1 MKATIQLK
9 IMGCRLNHAEGA
21 FIQGALERQG
31 YSFTIDP
38 ATTPDYVIIHTC
50 TITAQAQ
57 REAQRLVRG
66 YLRAGVRGVIV
77 SGCAASTDKT
87 HEFEANGAAAVVANS
102 LGEVRHGSNEE
113 ANAIADR
120 ILYALTHGAVEGEYM
135 PSFASTRA
143 SIKIQ
148 DGCNFR
154 CAYCIVPDARGEPR
168 SRGVDDI
175 LAECDMLLSKGFR
188 ELVLTGVNAICWH
201 ADGLNLCGLIK
212 RVAADSRVGRI
223 RLGSIEPRTT
233 ERELIELMA
242 DPSAKLCQTLHYPLQ
257 SGSNNILKLMRRHYT
272 REQYCEVVEAA
283 LETLPQIGLGSDIIT
298 GFPGETEQDF
308 ADTVEIVEKF
318 PFSNLHVF
326 PYSERPGT
334 PAATLPHSVPMDVR
348 RNRAKQLI
356 AIGERKRREFVINFV
371 GKSVEV
377 LVERVDEN
385 GVGRGWTSEYL
396 EVRISGC
403 SSNDVGRLIS
413 VVPHEAQADM
423 LYASITSGN

>member
-1 MKATIQLK
+1 MKANIQLK

-21 FIQGALERQG
+21 FIQGALERAG
-31 YSFTIDP
+31 YSFVTDSATI
-38 ATTPDYVIIHTC
+38 PDYAIIHTC

-77 SGCAASTDKT
+77 SGCAASTDKA

-102 LGEVRHGSNEE
+102 LGEVRHGADAD

-120 ILYALTHGAVEGEYM
+120 VLFALTHGAVEGEYM

-143 SIKIQ
+143 SVKIQ

-188 ELVLTGVNAICWH
+188 ELVLTGVNTICWH
-201 ADGLNLCGLIK
+201 ADGLSLCGLIK

-257 SGSNNILKLMRRHYT
+257 SGSNNILKLMRRHYS
-272 REQYCEVVEAA
+272 REEYCDVVEAA
-283 LETLPQIGLGSDIIT
+283 LQTLPQIGLGSDIIT

-308 ADTVEIVEKF
+308 LDTVDIVERF

-356 AIGERKRREFVINFV
+356 AIGERKRQEFAARFV
-371 GKSVEV
+371 GSPVEV
-377 LVERVDEN
+377 LVERVDEQ
-385 GVGRGWTSEYL
+385 GIGRGWTSEYL
-396 EVRISGC
+396 EARISGC
-403 SSNDVGRLIS
+403 TQAEVGRLIS
-413 VVPHEAQADM
+413 VVPHEVKADM
-423 LYASITSGN
+423 LYAAINQK

>member
-1 MKATIQLK
+1 MKASIQLK

-31 YSFTIDP
+31 YLFTIDP

-77 SGCAASTDKT
+77 SGCAASTDKE
-87 HEFEANGAAAVVANS
+87 HNFEANGAAAVVANS
-102 LGEVRHGSNEE
+102 LGEVRYGTDAD
-113 ANAIADR
+113 ANAIAER
-120 ILYALTHGAVEGEYM
+120 VLFALTHGAVEGEYM

-143 SIKIQ
+143 SVKIQ

-188 ELVLTGVNAICWH
+188 ELVLTGVNTICWH
-201 ADGLNLCGLIK
+201 ADGLNLCGLIRK
-212 RVAADSRVGRI
+212 VASDSRVGRI

-242 DPSAKLCQTLHYPLQ
+242 DPAAKLCQTLHYPLQ

-272 REQYCEVVEAA
+272 REEYCKVVEAA

-298 GFPGETEQDF
+298 GLPGETEQDF
-308 ADTVEIVEKF
+308 LDTVEIVERF

-334 PAATLPHSVPMDVR
+334 PAATLPHSVPMDAR

-356 AIGERKRREFVINFV
+356 AIGERKRKEYAQSFI
-371 GKSVEV
+371 GKAVEV
-377 LVERVDEN
+377 LVERVDDE

-396 EVRISGC
+396 ETRISGC
-403 SSNDVGRLIS
+403 TPAEVGSLIS
-413 VVPHEAQADM
+413 VVPHEVNLDVLHATINQK
-423 LYASITSGN
+423 

>member
-1 MKATIQLK
+1 MKASIQLK

-77 SGCAASTDKT
+77 SGCAASTDKE
-87 HEFEANGAAAVVANS
+87 HNFEANGAAAVVANS
-102 LGEVRHGSNEE
+102 LGEVRYGTDAD
-113 ANAIADR
+113 ANAIAER
-120 ILYALTHGAVEGEYM
+120 VLFALTHGAVEGEYM

-143 SIKIQ
+143 SVKIQ

-188 ELVLTGVNAICWH
+188 ELVLTGVNTICWH
-201 ADGLNLCGLIK
+201 ADGLNLCGLIRK
-212 RVAADSRVGRI
+212 VASDSRVGRI

-242 DPSAKLCQTLHYPLQ
+242 DPAAKLCQTLHYPLQ

-272 REQYCEVVEAA
+272 REEYCEVVEAA

-308 ADTVEIVEKF
+308 SDTVEIVERF

-334 PAATLPHSVPMDVR
+334 PAATLPHSVPMDAR

-356 AIGERKRREFVINFV
+356 AIGERKRKEYAQSFI
-371 GKSVEV
+371 GKAVEV
-377 LVERVDEN
+377 LVERVDDE

-396 EVRISGC
+396 ETRISGC
-403 SSNDVGRLIS
+403 TAAEVGSLIS
-413 VVPHEAQADM
+413 VVPHEVNLDVLHATINQK
-423 LYASITSGN
+423 

>member
-1 MKATIQLK
+1 MKASIQLK

-77 SGCAASTDKT
+77 SGCAASTDKE
-87 HEFEANGAAAVVANS
+87 HNFEANGAAAVVANS
-102 LGEVRHGSNEE
+102 LGEVRYGTDAD
-113 ANAIADR
+113 ANAIAER
-120 ILYALTHGAVEGEYM
+120 VLFALTHGAVEGEYM

-143 SIKIQ
+143 SVKIQ

-188 ELVLTGVNAICWH
+188 ELVLTGVNTICWH
-201 ADGLNLCGLIK
+201 ADGLNLCGLIRK
-212 RVAADSRVGRI
+212 VASDSRVGRI

-242 DPSAKLCQTLHYPLQ
+242 DPAAKLCQTLHYPLQ
-257 SGSNNILKLMRRHYT
+257 SGSNNTLKLMRRHYT
-272 REQYCEVVEAA
+272 REEYCEVVEAA

-308 ADTVEIVEKF
+308 ADTVEIVERF

-334 PAATLPHSVPMDVR
+334 PAATLPHSVPMDAR

-356 AIGERKRREFVINFV
+356 AIGERKRKEYAQSFI
-371 GKSVEV
+371 GKAVEV
-377 LVERVDEN
+377 LVERVDDE

-396 EVRISGC
+396 ETRISGC
-403 SSNDVGRLIS
+403 TAAEVGSLIS
-413 VVPHEAQADM
+413 VVPHEVNLDVLHATINQK
-423 LYASITSGN
+423 

>member
-1 MKATIQLK
+1 MKASIQLK

-77 SGCAASTDKT
+77 SGCAASTDKE
-87 HEFEANGAAAVVANS
+87 HNFEANGAAAVVANS
-102 LGEVRHGSNEE
+102 LGEVRYGTDAD
-113 ANAIADR
+113 ANAIAER
-120 ILYALTHGAVEGEYM
+120 VLFALTHGAVEGEYM

-143 SIKIQ
+143 SVKIQ

-188 ELVLTGVNAICWH
+188 ELVLTGVNTICWH
-201 ADGLNLCGLIK
+201 ADGLNLCGLIRK
-212 RVAADSRVGRI
+212 VASDSRVGRI

-242 DPSAKLCQTLHYPLQ
+242 DPAAKLCQTLHYPLQ

-272 REQYCEVVEAA
+272 REEYCEVVEAA

-308 ADTVEIVEKF
+308 LDTVEIVERF

-334 PAATLPHSVPMDVR
+334 PAATLPHSVPMDAR

-356 AIGERKRREFVINFV
+356 AIGERKRKEYAQSFI
-371 GKSVEV
+371 GKAVEV
-377 LVERVDEN
+377 LVERVDDE

-396 EVRISGC
+396 ETRISGC
-403 SSNDVGRLIS
+403 TAAEVGSLIS
-413 VVPHEAQADM
+413 VVPHEVNLDVLHATINQK
-423 LYASITSGN
+423 

>member
-1 MKATIQLK
+1 MKANIQLK

-21 FIQGALERQG
+21 FIQGALERAG
-31 YSFTIDP
+31 YSFVTDSSTI
-38 ATTPDYVIIHTC
+38 PDYAIIHTC

-77 SGCAASTDKT
+77 SGCAASTDKA

-102 LGEVRHGSNEE
+102 LGEVRHGADAD

-120 ILYALTHGAVEGEYM
+120 VLFALTHGAVEGEYM

-143 SIKIQ
+143 SVKIQ

-188 ELVLTGVNAICWH
+188 ELVLTGVNTICWH
-201 ADGLNLCGLIK
+201 ADGLSLCGLIK

-242 DPSAKLCQTLHYPLQ
+242 NQSAKLCQTLHYPLQ
-257 SGSNNILKLMRRHYT
+257 SGSNNILKLMRRHYS
-272 REQYCEVVEAA
+272 REEYCDVVEAA
-283 LETLPQIGLGSDIIT
+283 LQTLPQIGLGSDIIT

-308 ADTVEIVEKF
+308 LDTVDIVERF

-356 AIGERKRREFVINFV
+356 AIGERKRQEFAARFV
-371 GKSVEV
+371 GSPVEV
-377 LVERVDEN
+377 LVERVDEQ
-385 GVGRGWTSEYL
+385 GIGRGWTSEYL
-396 EVRISGC
+396 EARISDC
-403 SSNDVGRLIS
+403 TQAEVGRLIS
-413 VVPHEAQADM
+413 VVPHEAKADM
-423 LYASITSGN
+423 LYAAINQK

>member
-1 MKATIQLK
+1 MKASIQLK

-31 YSFTIDP
+31 YLFTIDP

-77 SGCAASTDKT
+77 SGCAASTDKE
-87 HEFEANGAAAVVANS
+87 HNFEANGAAAVVANS
-102 LGEVRHGSNEE
+102 LGEVRYGTDAD
-113 ANAIADR
+113 ANAIAER
-120 ILYALTHGAVEGEYM
+120 VLFALTHGAVEGEYM

-143 SIKIQ
+143 SVKIQ

-188 ELVLTGVNAICWH
+188 ELVLTGVNTICWH
-201 ADGLNLCGLIK
+201 ADGLNLCGLIRK
-212 RVAADSRVGRI
+212 VASDSRVGRI

-242 DPSAKLCQTLHYPLQ
+242 DPAAKLCQTLHYPLQ

-272 REQYCEVVEAA
+272 REEYCEVVEAA

-308 ADTVEIVEKF
+308 LDTVEIVERF

-334 PAATLPHSVPMDVR
+334 PAATLPHSVPMDAR

-356 AIGERKRREFVINFV
+356 AIGERKRKEYAQSFI
-371 GKSVEV
+371 GKAVEV
-377 LVERVDEN
+377 LVERVDDE

-396 EVRISGC
+396 ETRISGC
-403 SSNDVGRLIS
+403 TAAEVGSLIS
-413 VVPHEAQADM
+413 VVPHEVNLDVLHATNNQK
-423 LYASITSGN
+423 

>member
-1 MKATIQLK
+1 MKASIQLK

-77 SGCAASTDKT
+77 SGCAASTDKE
-87 HEFEANGAAAVVANS
+87 HNFEANGAAAVVANS
-102 LGEVRHGSNEE
+102 LGKVRYGTDAD
-113 ANAIADR
+113 ANAIAER
-120 ILYALTHGAVEGEYM
+120 VLFALTHGAVEGEYM

-143 SIKIQ
+143 SVKIQ

-188 ELVLTGVNAICWH
+188 ELVLTGVNTICWH
-201 ADGLNLCGLIK
+201 ADGLNLCGLIRK
-212 RVAADSRVGRI
+212 VASDSRVGRI

-242 DPSAKLCQTLHYPLQ
+242 DPAAKLCQTLHYPLQ

-272 REQYCEVVEAA
+272 REEYCEVVEAA

-298 GFPGETEQDF
+298 GFPSETEQDF
-308 ADTVEIVEKF
+308 LDTVEIVERF

-334 PAATLPHSVPMDVR
+334 PAANLPHSVPMDAR

-356 AIGERKRREFVINFV
+356 AIGERKRKEYAQSFIGKAV
-371 GKSVEV
+371 GV
-377 LVERVDEN
+377 LVERVDDE

-396 EVRISGC
+396 ETRISGC
-403 SSNDVGRLIS
+403 AAAEVGSLIS
-413 VVPHEAQADM
+413 VVPHEVNLDVLHATINQK
-423 LYASITSGN
+423 

>member
-1 MKATIQLK
+1 MKASIQLK

-31 YSFTIDP
+31 YSFPIDP

-77 SGCAASTDKT
+77 SGCAASTDKE
-87 HEFEANGAAAVVANS
+87 HNFEANGAAAVVANS
-102 LGEVRHGSNEE
+102 LGEVRYGTDAD
-113 ANAIADR
+113 ANAIAER
-120 ILYALTHGAVEGEYM
+120 VLFALTHGAVEGEYM

-143 SIKIQ
+143 SVKIQ

-188 ELVLTGVNAICWH
+188 ELVLTGVNTICWH
-201 ADGLNLCGLIK
+201 ADGLNLCGLIRK
-212 RVAADSRVGRI
+212 VASDSRVGRI

-242 DPSAKLCQTLHYPLQ
+242 DPVAKLCQTLHYPLQ

-272 REQYCEVVEAA
+272 REEYCEVVESA

-308 ADTVEIVEKF
+308 LDTVEIVERF

-334 PAATLPHSVPMDVR
+334 PAATLPHSVPMDAR

-356 AIGERKRREFVINFV
+356 AIGERKRKEYAQSFI
-371 GKSVEV
+371 GKAVEV
-377 LVERVDEN
+377 LVERVDDE

-396 EVRISGC
+396 ETRISGC
-403 SSNDVGRLIS
+403 TAAEVGSLIS
-413 VVPHEAQADM
+413 VVPHEVNLDM
-423 LYASITSGN
+423 LHATINQK

>member
-1 MKATIQLK
+1 MKASIQLK

-31 YSFTIDP
+31 YLFTIDP
-38 ATTPDYVIIHTC
+38 ATMPDYVIIHTC

-77 SGCAASTDKT
+77 SGCAASTDKE
-87 HEFEANGAAAVVANS
+87 HNFEANGAAAVVANS
-102 LGEVRHGSNEE
+102 LGEVRYGTDAD
-113 ANAIADR
+113 ANAIAER
-120 ILYALTHGAVEGEYM
+120 VLFALTHGAVEGEYM

-143 SIKIQ
+143 SVKIQ

-188 ELVLTGVNAICWH
+188 ELVLTGVNTICWH
-201 ADGLNLCGLIK
+201 ADGLNLCGLIRK
-212 RVAADSRVGRI
+212 VASDSRVGRI

-242 DPSAKLCQTLHYPLQ
+242 DPAAKLCQTLHYPLQ

-272 REQYCEVVEAA
+272 REEYCEVVDAA

-308 ADTVEIVEKF
+308 LDTVEIVERF

-334 PAATLPHSVPMDVR
+334 PAATLPHSVPMDAR

-356 AIGERKRREFVINFV
+356 AIGERKRKEYAQSFI
-371 GKSVEV
+371 GKAVEV
-377 LVERVDEN
+377 LVERVDDE

-396 EVRISGC
+396 ETRISGC
-403 SSNDVGRLIS
+403 TPAELGSLIS
-413 VVPHEAQADM
+413 VVPHEVNLDVLHATINQK
-423 LYASITSGN
+423 

>member
-1 MKATIQLK
+1 MKANIQLK

-21 FIQGALERQG
+21 FIQGALERAG
-31 YSFTIDP
+31 YSFVTDS
-38 ATTPDYVIIHTC
+38 ATTPDYAIIHTC

-77 SGCAASTDKT
+77 SGCAASTDKA

-102 LGEVRHGSNEE
+102 LGEVRHGSDAD

-120 ILYALTHGAVEGEYM
+120 VLFALTHGAVEGEYM

-143 SIKIQ
+143 SVKIQ

-188 ELVLTGVNAICWH
+188 ELVLTGVNTICWH

-257 SGSNNILKLMRRHYT
+257 SGSNNILKLMRRHYS
-272 REQYCEVVEAA
+272 REEYCDVVEAA
-283 LETLPQIGLGSDIIT
+283 LQTLPQIGLGSDIIT

-308 ADTVEIVEKF
+308 LDTVDIVERF

-356 AIGERKRREFVINFV
+356 AIGERKRQEFAARFV
-371 GKSVEV
+371 GSPVEV
-377 LVERVDEN
+377 LVERVDEQSI
-385 GVGRGWTSEYL
+385 GRGWTSEYL
-396 EVRISGC
+396 ETRISGC
-403 SSNDVGRLIS
+403 TQAEVGRLIS
-413 VVPHEAQADM
+413 VVPHEAKADM
-423 LYASITSGN
+423 LYAAINQK

>member
-1 MKATIQLK
+1 MKANIQLK

-21 FIQGALERQG
+21 FIQGALERAG
-31 YSFTIDP
+31 YSFVTDS
-38 ATTPDYVIIHTC
+38 ATTPDYAIIHTC

-77 SGCAASTDKT
+77 SGCAASTDKA

-102 LGEVRHGSNEE
+102 LGEVRHGADAD

-120 ILYALTHGAVEGEYM
+120 VLFALTHGAVEGEYM

-143 SIKIQ
+143 SVKIQ

-188 ELVLTGVNAICWH
+188 ELVLTGVNTICWH
-201 ADGLNLCGLIK
+201 ADGLSLCGLIK

-257 SGSNNILKLMRRHYT
+257 SGSNNILKLMRRHYS
-272 REQYCEVVEAA
+272 REEYCDVVEAA
-283 LETLPQIGLGSDIIT
+283 LQTLPQIGLGSDIIT

-308 ADTVEIVEKF
+308 LDTVDIVERF

-356 AIGERKRREFVINFV
+356 AIGERKRQEFAARFV
-371 GKSVEV
+371 GSPVEV
-377 LVERVDEN
+377 LVERVDEQ
-385 GVGRGWTSEYL
+385 GIGRGWTSEYL
-396 EVRISGC
+396 EARISGC
-403 SSNDVGRLIS
+403 TQAEVGRLIS
-413 VVPHEAQADM
+413 VVPHEAKADM
-423 LYASITSGN
+423 LYAAINQK

>member
-1 MKATIQLK
+1 MKANIQLK

-21 FIQGALERQG
+21 FIQGALERAG
-31 YSFTIDP
+31 YSFVTDS
-38 ATTPDYVIIHTC
+38 ATTPDYAIIHTC

-77 SGCAASTDKT
+77 SGCAASTDKA
-87 HEFEANGAAAVVANS
+87 HEFEANGAASVVANS
-102 LGEVRHGSNEE
+102 IGEVRHGADAD

-120 ILYALTHGAVEGEYM
+120 VLFALTHGAVEGEYM

-143 SIKIQ
+143 SVKIQ

-188 ELVLTGVNAICWH
+188 ELVLTGVNTICWH
-201 ADGLNLCGLIK
+201 ADGLSLCGLIK

-257 SGSNNILKLMRRHYT
+257 SGSNNILKLMRRHYS
-272 REQYCEVVEAA
+272 REEYCDVVEAA
-283 LETLPQIGLGSDIIT
+283 LQTLPQIGLGSDIIT

-308 ADTVEIVEKF
+308 LDTVDIVERF

-356 AIGERKRREFVINFV
+356 AIGERKRQEFAARFV
-371 GKSVEV
+371 GSPVEV
-377 LVERVDEN
+377 LVERVDEQ
-385 GVGRGWTSEYL
+385 GIGRGWTSEYL
-396 EVRISGC
+396 EARISDC
-403 SSNDVGRLIS
+403 TQAEVGRLIS
-413 VVPHEAQADM
+413 VVPHEAKADM
-423 LYASITSGN
+423 LYAAINQK

>member
-1 MKATIQLK
+1 MKANIQLK

-21 FIQGALERQG
+21 FIQGALDRAG
-31 YSFTIDP
+31 YSFVTDS
-38 ATTPDYVIIHTC
+38 ATTPDYAIIHTC

-77 SGCAASTDKT
+77 SGCAASTDKA
-87 HEFEANGAAAVVANS
+87 HEFEANGAATVVANS
-102 LGEVRHGSNEE
+102 LGEVRHGADAD

-120 ILYALTHGAVEGEYM
+120 VLFALTHGAVEGEYM

-143 SIKIQ
+143 SVKIQ

-188 ELVLTGVNAICWH
+188 ELVLTGVNTICWH
-201 ADGLNLCGLIK
+201 ADGLSLCGLIK

-257 SGSNNILKLMRRHYT
+257 SGSNNILKLMRRHYS
-272 REQYCEVVEAA
+272 REEYCDVVEAA
-283 LETLPQIGLGSDIIT
+283 LQTLPQIGLGSDIIT

-308 ADTVEIVEKF
+308 LDTVDIVERF

-356 AIGERKRREFVINFV
+356 AIGERKRQEFAARFV
-371 GKSVEV
+371 GSPVEV
-377 LVERVDEN
+377 LVERVDEQ
-385 GVGRGWTSEYL
+385 GIGRGWTSEYL
-396 EVRISGC
+396 ETRISGC
-403 SSNDVGRLIS
+403 TQAEVGRLIS
-413 VVPHEAQADM
+413 VVPHEAKADM
-423 LYASITSGN
+423 LYAAINQK